1 MFSFIM
7 EDEKEKGLESSISQ
21 LSLLCEGFPCGS
33 ASKESACNVGD
44 LGLIPGLERS
54 PGGGKGYPLQYSGL
68 ENSMDCSPPDSSVHG
83 ILQARILVRVAMP
96 SSRGSF
102 QPRDQTQVSHIAGG
116 FFTS

>member
-1 MFSFIM
+1 MLRCMFSFIM

-54 PGGGKGYPLQYSGL
+54 PGGGSRYHKTGWIWNVDIQSRIERAMLEGEGSMFFLRLSKKGLMIFHCFDKS
-68 ENSMDCSPPDSSVHG
+68 
-83 ILQARILVRVAMP
+83 
-96 SSRGSF
+96 
-102 QPRDQTQVSHIAGG
+102 QPMIKHQQH
-116 FFTS
+116 